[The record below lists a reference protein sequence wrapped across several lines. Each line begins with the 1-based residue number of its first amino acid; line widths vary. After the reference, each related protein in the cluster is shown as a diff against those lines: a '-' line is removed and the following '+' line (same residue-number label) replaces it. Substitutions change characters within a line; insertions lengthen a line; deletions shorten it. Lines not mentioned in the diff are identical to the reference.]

1 MGKPAERQGRK
12 AKGLSCYA
20 WQPVAGID
28 VSSLKCQCS
37 LYWTGGNIM
46 KKVFKA
52 VRLFVIAVTASA
64 ALLAG
69 LYFYDTKAVANDDV
83 IIRSAAETSEIIT
96 VAADTILKASAEVKA
111 DVVEESSTSVIETS
125 VEESSEIITAEA
137 TVSETAAITEGTEA
151 TESAEKAAMTAIE
164 AVTEKTETAAPAP
177 ETAATVPETAATV
190 AETAAPAPSL
200 TDIVYTDVNGNKIS
214 FASIDEAKASLNVA
228 ILPDPA
234 GTAAANK
241 AAYAAEASQVLELIN
256 QYRVANGLAALSY
269 NDTLSTAA
277 MERAA
282 ENAYADW
289 NMTAMENGSKR
300 HIRPD
305 FRKASTIKDEYGL
318 TGNWGENFGRYQE
331 DAAGIVDGW
340 KASSSHNALLL
351 SADYSNIGIG
361 VAQDSEGYYY
371 WIALFN

>member
-1 MGKPAERQGRK
+1 
-12 AKGLSCYA
+12 
-20 WQPVAGID
+20 
-28 VSSLKCQCS
+28 
-37 LYWTGGNIM
+37 M

-177 ETAATVPETAATV
+177 ETAATVAETAATVPETAATV